1 MIRLNATA
9 LYAIARTTAL
19 AQLDCSPAAANR
31 IAQTVQG
38 GVPYATVVAQY
49 RARQTQA
56 AQQQASGNSS
66 NDEQVDEDSDD
77 NDRD

>member
-1 MIRLNATA
+1 MIRLGATA
-9 LYAIARTTAL
+9 RYAIARTRAL

-31 IAQTVQG
+31 IAQAVQG

-49 RARQTQA
+49 RARQAQA